1 MISLARYATV
11 LALPDVPQAFVS
23 SFIGRIP
30 IGIAGLA
37 ILLLVQSVE
46 GSYAQAGLVGA
57 VYVAGLAAAAPLLG
71 RLIDRIGPRSV
82 LAACALLYPAAL
94 LALIAA
100 LLSRAPAIVSL
111 IFAALA
117 GASFPPVTACQRSW
131 LRQKLGDDTLL
142 TAALSLDALL
152 VELVFIAGPPLVAL
166 LIAVHS
172 PAAAVLAAAVCGL
185 LGSLQFMRTRALV
198 TWSRPTQFSGTLL
211 GPVAE
216 PRFALLLVLVVCYAS
231 VFGLVEIGV
240 AAFAAGSGRP
250 ALAGVL
256 LGVMSVGSAA
266 GALAYGTRHWHLSL
280 ARQFSYSLALM
291 GLGVAPLA
299 LVSQT
304 VPFALWCVIAGIA
317 MTPTLIIQATLVAKS
332 VKAEH
337 ATEGFTW
344 SATALLAGVGI
355 GLAGGGLLLEHGA
368 VATVFLVATLVSIVA
383 AVLARASLSA

>member
-1 MISLARYATV
+1 MISLARYANL
-11 LALPDVPQAFVS
+11 LALPDVLQAFVS
-23 SFIGRIP
+23 SFIWRIP

-46 GSYAQAGLVGA
+46 GSYAQAGLTGA
-57 VYVAGLAAAAPLLG
+57 TYVAGLAAAAPVLG
-71 RLIDRIGPRSV
+71 RLIDRIGPRRV

-100 LLSRAPAIVSL
+100 LLNRAPSAVSL
-111 IFAALA
+111 LCAALA
-117 GASFPPVTACQRSW
+117 GASFPPVTACQRAW
-131 LRQKLGDDTLL
+131 LRQKLGEDALL

-152 VELVFIAGPPLVAL
+152 VELVFIAGPLLVAL
-166 LIAVHS
+166 LVAIFS
-172 PAAAVLAAAVCGL
+172 PAAAVLAAAICGL
-185 LGSLQFMRTRALV
+185 LGSLQFMRTRALAS
-198 TWSRPTQFSGTLL
+198 WSRATQFSGAFL

-216 PRFALLLVLVVCYAS
+216 PRFALLLVLVMCYAS

-240 AAFAAGSGRP
+240 AAYAAESGRP

-291 GLGVAPLA
+291 GLGIAPLG

-317 MTPTLIIQATLVAKS
+317 MTPTLIIQATLVVKS
-332 VKAEH
+332 VRAEH

-368 VATVFLVATLVSIVA
+368 VSTLFLAATLVSIAA
-383 AVLARASLSA
+383 AVMARASLGA

>member
-117 GASFPPVTACQRSW
+117 GASFPPLRRWDSW
-131 LRQKLGDDTLL
+131 PQSLLRPSRFQDGATG
-142 TAALSLDALL
+142 T
-152 VELVFIAGPPLVAL
+152 ERQAGPA
-166 LIAVHS
+166 
-172 PAAAVLAAAVCGL
+172 
-185 LGSLQFMRTRALV
+185 
-198 TWSRPTQFSGTLL
+198 
-211 GPVAE
+211 
-216 PRFALLLVLVVCYAS
+216 
-231 VFGLVEIGV
+231 
-240 AAFAAGSGRP
+240 
-250 ALAGVL
+250 
-256 LGVMSVGSAA
+256 
-266 GALAYGTRHWHLSL
+266 
-280 ARQFSYSLALM
+280 
-291 GLGVAPLA
+291 
-299 LVSQT
+299 
-304 VPFALWCVIAGIA
+304 
-317 MTPTLIIQATLVAKS
+317 
-332 VKAEH
+332 
-337 ATEGFTW
+337 
-344 SATALLAGVGI
+344 
-355 GLAGGGLLLEHGA
+355 
-368 VATVFLVATLVSIVA
+368 
-383 AVLARASLSA
+383 

>member
-152 VELVFIAGPPLVAL
+152 VELVFIAGPLLVAL

>member
-1 MISLARYATV
+1 MISLARYAKL
-11 LALPDVPQAFVS
+11 LALPDVLQSFVS

-37 ILLLVQSVE
+37 ILLLVQGVE
-46 GSYAQAGLVGA
+46 GSYAQAGLTGA
-57 VYVAGLAAAAPLLG
+57 TYVAGLAAAAPLLG
-71 RLIDRIGPRSV
+71 RLIDRIGPRRV

-100 LLSRAPAIVSL
+100 LLNRAPSAVGLS
-111 IFAALA
+111 FAALA
-117 GASFPPVTACQRSW
+117 GASFPPVTACQRAW
-131 LRQKLGDDTLL
+131 LRQKLGEDALL

-152 VELVFIAGPPLVAL
+152 VELVFIAGPLLVAL
-166 LIAVHS
+166 LVAIFS
-172 PAAAVLAAAVCGL
+172 PAAAVLAAAICGL
-185 LGSLQFMRTRALV
+185 LGSLQFMRTRALAS
-198 TWSRPTQFSGTLL
+198 WSRATRFSGTFL

-240 AAFAAGSGRP
+240 AAFAAESGRP

-280 ARQFSYSLALM
+280 ARQFSYSLAVM
-291 GLGVAPLA
+291 GLGIAPLA
-299 LVSQT
+299 LVSHT
-304 VPFALWCVIAGIA
+304 LAFALWCVIAGIA
-317 MTPTLIIQATLVAKS
+317 MTPTLIIQATFVVKS
-332 VKAEH
+332 VRAEH

-355 GLAGGGLLLEHGA
+355 GLAGGGLLLEHSA
-368 VATVFLVATLVSIVA
+368 VSTLFLAATLVSIAA
-383 AVLARASLSA
+383 AVMARASLRS

>member
-1 MISLARYATV
+1 MISLARYANL
-11 LALPDVPQAFVS
+11 LALPDVLQAFVS

-57 VYVAGLAAAAPLLG
+57 AYVAGLAAAAPLLG
-71 RLIDRIGPRSV
+71 RLIDRIGPRRV

-100 LLSRAPAIVSL
+100 LLNRAPAATSL
-111 IFAALA
+111 VFAALA
-117 GASFPPVTACQRSW
+117 GASFPPVTACQRAW
-131 LRQKLGDDTLL
+131 LRQKLGEDALL
-142 TAALSLDALL
+142 TAALSLDALV
-152 VELVFIAGPPLVAL
+152 VELVFIAGPLLVAL
-166 LIAVHS
+166 LVALFS
-172 PAAAVLAAAVCGL
+172 PAAAVMAAAFCGL
-185 LGSLQFMRTRALV
+185 LGSLQFMRTRALAS
-198 TWSRPTQFSGTLL
+198 WSTAARFSGAFL

-216 PRFALLLVLVVCYAS
+216 PRFALLLMLVVCYAS

-240 AAFAAGSGRP
+240 AAFAAESGSP

-256 LGVMSVGSAA
+256 LGVMSIGSAA
-266 GALAYGTRHWHLSL
+266 GALAYGTRHWRLSL

-291 GLGVAPLA
+291 GLGIAPLA

-304 VPFALWCVIAGIA
+304 VPFALWCLIAGIA
-317 MTPTLIIQATLVAKS
+317 MTPTLIIQATLVVKS
-332 VKAEH
+332 VRAEH

-355 GLAGGGLLLEHGA
+355 GLAAGGLLLEHGA
-368 VATVFLVATLVSIVA
+368 VSTLFLVATIVSIA
-383 AVLARASLSA
+383 AALMARASLSA

>member
-1 MISLARYATV
+1 MISLARYANL
-11 LALPDVPQAFVS
+11 LALPDVLQAFVS

-46 GSYAQAGLVGA
+46 GSYAQAGLTGA
-57 VYVAGLAAAAPLLG
+57 IYVAGLAAAAPLLG
-71 RLIDRIGPRSV
+71 RLIDRIGPRRV

-100 LLSRAPAIVSL
+100 LLGRAPSAVSL
-111 IFAALA
+111 LFAALA
-117 GASFPPVTACQRSW
+117 GASFPPVTACQRAW
-131 LRQKLGDDTLL
+131 LRQKLGEDALL

-152 VELVFIAGPPLVAL
+152 VELVFIAGPLLVAL
-166 LIAVHS
+166 LVAVFS
-172 PAAAVLAAAVCGL
+172 PAAAVLAAAICGL
-185 LGSLQFMRTRALV
+185 VGSLQFMRARALAS
-198 TWSRPTQFSGTLL
+198 WSRATQFSGAFL

-240 AAFAAGSGRP
+240 AAFAAESGRP

-266 GALAYGTRHWHLSL
+266 GALAYGTRHWRMSL

-291 GLGVAPLA
+291 GLGIAPLA

-304 VPFALWCVIAGIA
+304 LAFALWCLIAGIA
-317 MTPTLIIQATLVAKS
+317 MTPTLIIQATFVVKS
-332 VKAEH
+332 VRAEH

-368 VATVFLVATLVSIVA
+368 VSTLFLVATLVSIA
-383 AVLARASLSA
+383 AALMARASLSA

>member
-152 VELVFIAGPPLVAL
+152 VELVFIAGPLLVAL

-266 GALAYGTRHWHLSL
+266 GALAYGTRHWRLSL